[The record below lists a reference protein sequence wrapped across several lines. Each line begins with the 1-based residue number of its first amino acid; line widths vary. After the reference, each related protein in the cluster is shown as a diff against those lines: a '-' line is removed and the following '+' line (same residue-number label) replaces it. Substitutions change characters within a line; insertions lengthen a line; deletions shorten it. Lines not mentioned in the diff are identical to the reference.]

1 MEEHI
6 TFYDLKDN
14 IILNTFKDFHL
25 LIQSLIIPTA
35 EIKEEIEVIPGTSN
49 IIDYTE
55 ALTGDVNYNQRII
68 PIELAGIKNKSEFL
82 STHSK
87 FQNKLHGQK
96 VKMILSEEPN
106 FYWIG
111 RVSVGDINPYGI
123 LRNIDLEIKVDP
135 YKYDLTA
142 SNEDWLWDP
151 FSFKDGIINETNN
164 LKVDGELTVN
174 IYGRR
179 KKVVPKITCDTPMKV
194 IFNSNEYNL
203 SALTQKVLDIQ
214 ICEGQ
219 NTLKFIGNGTVI
231 IDYRGGSL

>member
-1 MEEHI
+1 MEEYI

-35 EIKEEIEVIPGTSN
+35 EIKEEVEVIPGTSN

-55 ALTGDVNYNQRII
+55 ALTGNVNYNQRII

-82 STHSK
+82 STYSK

-135 YKYDLTA
+135 YKYEINSSAD
-142 SNEDWLWDP
+142 DWLWDP
-151 FSFKDGIINETNN
+151 FSFEDGIINETNN

-179 KKVVPKITCDTPMKV
+179 KTVVPKITCDTPMKV

-219 NTLKFIGNGTVI
+219 NTLKFIGNGTVT